1 MTKIK
6 KKLRMKCSE
15 LLFYGKETENLYV
28 GTGEKNIILFSDRDI
43 DAPSP
48 PIVCTPILTVS
59 EPSVWVYIFVT
70 NCFITA
76 SMSIL
81 SIFSAFQ

>member
-48 PIVCTPILTVS
+48 PKMKT
-59 EPSVWVYIFVT
+59 
-70 NCFITA
+70 TA
-76 SMSIL
+76 
-81 SIFSAFQ
+81 

>member
-48 PIVCTPILTVS
+48 PIFKYTFAFCKSVFIFLHCLFHPICKQGRVHNAL
-59 EPSVWVYIFVT
+59 
-70 NCFITA
+70 C
-76 SMSIL
+76 L
-81 SIFSAFQ
+81 